1 MVVEVLTEQRDG
13 VKKERSGE
21 EGRFALLVT
30 SLLDTLQIDLGVFYG
45 KRKGWR
51 QTNYVTLHVKTKRKA
66 ELAG

>member
-30 SLLDTLQIDLGVFYG
+30 SLLDTLQIDLGEFNG

-51 QTNYVTLHVKTKRKA
+51 QTNFVALC
-66 ELAG
+66 